1 MVTALQGVSRMN
13 AFWQTWRR
21 EIIRGAVLFFGVIA
35 LGLCIRYVIVR
46 ARQGVVD
53 NLPVALRSLRGLRD
67 LKNLPNNFDF
77 DPDAYGGPRD
87 TADTWQYRAK
97 VAPQH
102 WVWIRN
108 TVGSVRVE
116 AAKGDSLEVV
126 AVKTHHRSD
135 AASVHIETVKVA
147 DGIAICAVWGQGRG
161 RCGPGED
168 FKPSS
173 LRHNDVAVDFTVR
186 LPKRVRL
193 GASTVNGAVHVA
205 NATAPLVV
213 ATVNGD
219 VDAETSAGPV
229 RATSVNGSVRARM
242 RAFGDTGEVALFT
255 VNGAAT
261 AELPVQLDADVE
273 ASTVNGAIET
283 DYPLVVTGK
292 LGKHLQGTLGAGGR
306 KVRITTVNGAIN
318 LRKTSRP
325 S

>member
-1 MVTALQGVSRMN
+1 MN
-13 AFWQTWRR
+13 SFWQTWRK

-35 LGLCIRYVIVR
+35 IGLCIRYVTAR
-46 ARQGVVD
+46 ARQGLAD
-53 NLPVALRSLRGLRD
+53 NLPVALRGLRGLRE
-67 LKNLPNNFDF
+67 LKNLPSHFDF

-87 TADTWQYRAK
+87 TADTWQYHAK
-97 VAPQH
+97 IAPQH

-116 AAKGDSLEVV
+116 AANGDSLEVV
-126 AVKTHHRSD
+126 AVKTHSRSD
-135 AASVHIETVKVA
+135 PASVHIETINTA
-147 DGIAICAVWGQGRG
+147 DGIAICAVWSHGGG

-168 FKPSS
+168 YKASS
-173 LRHNDVAVDFTVR
+173 PHRNDVAVDFTVR

-193 GASTVNGAVHVA
+193 GASTVNGAVHVV

-213 ATVNGD
+213 ATVNGE

-261 AELPVQLDADVE
+261 AELPVRLDAEVE
-273 ASTVNGAIET
+273 ASTVNGGIET

-318 LRKTSRP
+318 LRKTTRP

>member
-1 MVTALQGVSRMN
+1 MHKPMAITPQNSTTPRM
-13 AFWQTWRR
+13 
-21 EIIRGAVLFFGVIA
+21 ICGVIA
-35 LGLCIRYVIVR
+35 IGLCIRYVVVR
-46 ARQGVVD
+46 ARQGVMD
-53 NLPVALRSLRGLRD
+53 NLPVALRGLRGLRD

-87 TADTWQYRAK
+87 TADTWTYQAK
-97 VAPQH
+97 VVPQH

-135 AASVHIETVKVA
+135 PGSVHIETIKVA

-205 NATAPLVV
+205 
-213 ATVNGD
+213 
-219 VDAETSAGPV
+219 
-229 RATSVNGSVRARM
+229 
-242 RAFGDTGEVALFT
+242 
-255 VNGAAT
+255 
-261 AELPVQLDADVE
+261 
-273 ASTVNGAIET
+273 IET

>member
-1 MVTALQGVSRMN
+1 MN
-13 AFWQTWRR
+13 SFWQTWRK
-21 EIIRGAVLFFGVIA
+21 EIIRGVVLFCGVIA
-35 LGLCIRYVIVR
+35 IGLCIRYVVVR
-46 ARQGVVD
+46 ARQGVMD
-53 NLPVALRSLRGLRD
+53 NLPVALRGLRGLRD

-87 TADTWQYRAK
+87 TADTWTYQAK
-97 VAPQH
+97 VVPQH

-126 AVKTHHRSD
+126 AVKTHRRSD
-135 AASVHIETVKVA
+135 PGSVHIETVKVA
-147 DGIAICAVWGQGRG
+147 DGIAICAVWAHGGG
-161 RCGPGED
+161 RCVPGED
-168 FKPSS
+168 YKPSS
-173 LRHNDVAVDFTVR
+173 PHRSDVAVDFTVR
-186 LPKRVRL
+186 LPRRVRL

-205 NATAPLVV
+205 NATAPLVL
-213 ATVNGD
+213 ASVNGE

-255 VNGAAT
+255 VNGTAT
-261 AELPVQLDADVE
+261 VELPGQLDADVE

-292 LGKHLQGTLGAGGR
+292 LGKHLQGKLGAGGR
-306 KVRITTVNGAIN
+306 KVRITTVNGSIN
-318 LRKTSRP
+318 LRKATHP